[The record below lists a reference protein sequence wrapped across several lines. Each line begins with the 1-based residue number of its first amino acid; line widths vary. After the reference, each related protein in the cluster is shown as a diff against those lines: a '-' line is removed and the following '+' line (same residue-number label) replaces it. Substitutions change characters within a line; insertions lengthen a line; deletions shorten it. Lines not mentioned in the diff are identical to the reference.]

1 MKKKKIIMSLAT
13 LLLVTTITTGCGKSV
28 EVKNGAKV
36 AVSTSDEK
44 ITATEYYNK
53 IKKTNISH

>member
-28 EVKNGAKV
+28 EVKNGAMV
-36 AVSTSDEK
+36 AVSTSEQQLN
-44 ITATEYYNK
+44 II
-53 IKKTNISH
+53 IK